1 MTAAKRGRGRPKKHF
16 SFFRSPEAEAKRL
29 TNPLPQ
35 RKPTAL
41 HMRVGEWL
49 VEEKERVTVVWG
61 VGPYVSL
68 DLAARMESVG
78 PAGLCGLEH
87 RMFDEGNLQEFHRR
101 KAASDAKAIQ
111 EYREALAKRGKL
123 AECGKDNRG
132 VQRRSRVRNLIE
144 ANGDLFAKRDKRGL
158 AWVLKELKR
167 AWREKG
173 DGGKMPTFSAFYLCM
188 AKKDSS

>member
-1 MTAAKRGRGRPKKHF
+1 MTAPKRGRGRPKKYIPFF
-16 SFFRSPEAEAKRL
+16 SDPEAEAKRL
-29 TNPLPQ
+29 ASPLPQ

-41 HMRVGEWL
+41 HMRIGEWL
-49 VEEKERVTVVWG
+49 VEEKERVTAGWG

-87 RMFDEGNLQEFHRR
+87 RMFDEVDLQEFYRR
-101 KAASDAKAIQ
+101 KAASDAKAMQ

-132 VQRRSRVRNLIE
+132 VQRRSRVRKLIE
-144 ANGDLFAKRDKRGL
+144 ANEDLFVKRDKFGL
-158 AWVLKELKR
+158 AWVLRELKR
-167 AWREKG
+167 AWRERG
-173 DGGKMPTFSAFYLCM
+173 DGGKMPTFGAFYQHLP
-188 AKKDSS
+188 KKDSS